1 MQAVVFDFNG
11 TISDDEPVLIRVYQ
25 DLFAEVGR
33 PITAEEYL
41 EHLAGHTDPE
51 MFTRWLGVAD
61 PELMDERIRRYQ
73 ALVADGST
81 VDEETRA
88 AVRYAA
94 ERVPIGLVTSAYS
107 SEVDPVLDVTGL
119 REAFTAIVSLDDV
132 TNGKPHPEPYLRI
145 AELLGVPAA
154 ELIVFEDTEAGVE
167 SAKEAGAYVI
177 ALTRTLGAD
186 RLANADELVERIDRP
201 LLERLC
207 S

>member
-1 MQAVVFDFNG
+1 MQAVAFDFNG

-25 DLFAEVGR
+25 ELFAEVGR

-94 ERVPIGLVTSAYS
+94 ERVPIGLVTSAYRT
-107 SEVDPVLDVTGL
+107 EVDPVLEVTGL

-145 AELLGVPAA
+145 AELLGVPPA

-167 SAKEAGAYVI
+167 SAKQAGAYVI

>member
-1 MQAVVFDFNG
+1 MLALVFDFNG
-11 TISDDEPVLIRVYQ
+11 TISDDEHVLLRVYQ
-25 DLFAEVGR
+25 ELFEEVGR
-33 PITAEEYL
+33 PMTADEYL
-41 EHLAGHTDPE
+41 TELAGHTDPE
-51 MFTRWLGVAD
+51 MFTRWLGTAD

-73 ALVADGST
+73 ELVADGST

-88 AVRYAA
+88 AVRDAA
-94 ERVPIGLVTSAYS
+94 ERRPLGLVTSAYR

-119 REAFTAIVSLDDV
+119 REAFTAIVALDDV

-145 AELLGVPAA
+145 AELLGVSAS

-167 SAKEAGAYVI
+167 AAKAAGAYVI

-186 RLANADELVERIDRP
+186 RLANADELVERIDVP

>member
-1 MQAVVFDFNG
+1 MQALVFDFNG

-25 DLFAEVGR
+25 QLFEEVGR
-33 PITAEEYL
+33 PMTADEYL
-41 EHLAGHTDPE
+41 NDLAGHTDPE

-61 PELMDERIRRYQ
+61 PALMEERIRRYQ
-73 ALVADGST
+73 TLVADGST

-94 ERVPIGLVTSAYS
+94 ERVPVGLVTSAYR

-119 REAFTAIVSLDDV
+119 RTAFTAVVSLDDV

-145 AELLGVPAA
+145 AELLGVATP
-154 ELIVFEDTEAGVE
+154 ELTVFEDTEAGVE
-167 SAKEAGAYVI
+167 SAKAAGAYVI
-177 ALTRTLGAD
+177 ALTRTHGAARLG
-186 RLANADELVERIDRP
+186 NADELVERIDVP

>member
-1 MQAVVFDFNG
+1 MNALVFDFNG
-11 TISDDEPVLIRVYQ
+11 TVSDDEPILTRVYQ
-25 DLFAEVGR
+25 ELFEEVGR

-41 EHLAGHTDPE
+41 TELAGLTDEE
-51 MFTRWLGVAD
+51 MFVRWLGVAD
-61 PELMDERIRRYQ
+61 PALMGERIRRYN

-94 ERVPIGLVTSAYS
+94 ERGPVGLVTSATRV
-107 SEVDPVLDVTGL
+107 EIDPVLDVTGL
-119 REAFTAIVSLDDV
+119 RAAFTAVVALDDV
-132 TNGKPHPEPYLRI
+132 VHGKPHPEPYLRV
-145 AELLGVPAA
+145 AELLGVRPS

-167 SAKEAGAYVI
+167 SAKTAGAYVV
-177 ALTRTLGAD
+177 ALTRTLDAE
-186 RLANADELVERIDRP
+186 RLADADELVDRIDLP

>member
-1 MQAVVFDFNG
+1 MNALVFDFNG
-11 TISDDEPVLIRVYQ
+11 TVSDDEPILTRVYQ
-25 DLFAEVGR
+25 ELFEEVGR

-41 EHLAGHTDPE
+41 TELAGLTDEE
-51 MFTRWLGVAD
+51 MFVRWLGVAD
-61 PELMDERIRRYQ
+61 PALMGERIRRYN

-94 ERVPIGLVTSAYS
+94 ERAPVGLVTSATRV
-107 SEVDPVLDVTGL
+107 EIDPVLDVTGL
-119 REAFTAIVSLDDV
+119 RAAFTAVVALDDV
-132 TNGKPHPEPYLRI
+132 VHGKPHPEPYLRV
-145 AELLGVPAA
+145 ADLLGVRPS

-167 SAKEAGAYVI
+167 SAKTAGAYVV
-177 ALTRTLGAD
+177 ALTRTLDAE
-186 RLANADELVERIDRP
+186 RLADADELVDRIDLP

>member
-1 MQAVVFDFNG
+1 MQALVFDFNG

-25 DLFAEVGR
+25 ELFEEVGR
-33 PITAEEYL
+33 PITADEYL
-41 EHLAGHTDPE
+41 EQLAGHTDPE

-61 PELMDERIRRYQ
+61 PALLEERIRRYQ

-94 ERVPIGLVTSAYS
+94 ERRPLGLVTSAYR
-107 SEVDPVLDVTGL
+107 SEVDPVLEVTGL
-119 REAFTAIVSLDDV
+119 REAFTAVVSLDDV
-132 TNGKPHPEPYLRI
+132 TYGKPHPEPYLRI
-145 AELLGVPAA
+145 AELLDVPAS

-167 SAKEAGAYVI
+167 AAKAAGAYVI

-186 RLANADELVERIDRP
+186 RLANADELVERIDLP
-201 LLERLC
+201 LVERLC

>member
-1 MQAVVFDFNG
+1 MQALVFDFNG
-11 TISDDEPVLIRVYQ
+11 TISDDEHVLLRVYQ
-25 DLFAEVGR
+25 ELFEEVGR
-33 PITAEEYL
+33 PMTADEYL
-41 EHLAGHTDPE
+41 TELAGHTDPE

-94 ERVPIGLVTSAYS
+94 ERVPLGLVTSAYR

-119 REAFTAIVSLDDV
+119 RSAFTAIVALDDV

-145 AELLGVPAA
+145 AELLDVPAP
-154 ELIVFEDTEAGVE
+154 ELTVFEDTEAGVE
-167 SAKEAGAYVI
+167 AAKAAGAYVI
-177 ALTRTLGAD
+177 ALTRTLGSD
-186 RLANADELVERIDRP
+186 RLANADELVERIDVP

>member
-1 MQAVVFDFNG
+1 MQAVAFDFNG

-25 DLFAEVGR
+25 ELFAEVGR

-94 ERVPIGLVTSAYS
+94 ERVPIGLVTSAYRT
-107 SEVDPVLDVTGL
+107 EVDPVLEVTGL

-145 AELLGVPAA
+145 AELLGVPPA

>member
-1 MQAVVFDFNG
+1 MQAVAFDFNG

-25 DLFAEVGR
+25 ELFAEVGR

-61 PELMDERIRRYQ
+61 PDLMEERIRRYC

-94 ERVPIGLVTSAYS
+94 ERVPIGLVTSAYRT
-107 SEVDPVLDVTGL
+107 EVDPVLEVTGL

-145 AELLGVPAA
+145 AELLGVPPA

-167 SAKEAGAYVI
+167 SAKEAGAYVV

-186 RLANADELVERIDRP
+186 RLANADELVERIDRQ

>member
-1 MQAVVFDFNG
+1 MQALVFDFNG

-25 DLFAEVGR
+25 ELFEEIGR
-33 PITAEEYL
+33 PITADEYL
-41 EHLAGHTDPE
+41 TELAGHTDPE

-61 PELMDERIRRYQ
+61 PALMEERIRRYQ

-81 VDEETRA
+81 VDDETRA

-94 ERVPIGLVTSAYS
+94 ERGPVGLVTSAYR

-119 REAFTAIVSLDDV
+119 RAAFTAVVSLDDV

-145 AELLGVPAA
+145 AELLGVPPAD
-154 ELIVFEDTEAGVE
+154 LIVFEDTEAGVE
-167 SAKEAGAYVI
+167 SAKTAGAYVV

-186 RLANADELVERIDRP
+186 RLANADELVERIDLP
-201 LLERLC
+201 LVERLC

>member
-1 MQAVVFDFNG
+1 MQALVFDFNG
-11 TISDDEPVLIRVYQ
+11 TISDDEHVLLRVYQ
-25 DLFAEVGR
+25 ELFEEVGR
-33 PITAEEYL
+33 PMTADEYL
-41 EHLAGHTDPE
+41 SELAGHTDPE

-94 ERVPIGLVTSAYS
+94 ERVPLGLVTSAYR

-119 REAFTAIVSLDDV
+119 RSAFTAIVALDDV

-145 AELLGVPAA
+145 AELLDVPAP
-154 ELIVFEDTEAGVE
+154 ELTVFEDTEAGVE
-167 SAKEAGAYVI
+167 AAKAAGAYVI
-177 ALTRTLGAD
+177 ALTRTLGSD
-186 RLANADELVERIDRP
+186 RLANADELVERIDVP

>member
-1 MQAVVFDFNG
+1 MQALVFDFNG

-25 DLFAEVGR
+25 ELFAEVGR
-33 PITAEEYL
+33 PMTEDEYL
-41 EHLAGHTDPE
+41 TELAGHTDPE

-61 PELMDERIRRYQ
+61 PALMAERIRRYQ
-73 ALVADGST
+73 LLVADGST

-94 ERVPIGLVTSAYS
+94 ERRPVGLVTSAYR
-107 SEVDPVLDVTGL
+107 SEVDPVLDATGL
-119 REAFTAIVSLDDV
+119 RDAFTAIVSLDDV

-145 AELLGVPAA
+145 AKLLGLPPA

-167 SAKEAGAYVI
+167 AAKTAGAYVV

-207 S
+207 M

>member
-1 MQAVVFDFNG
+1 MRALVFDFNG

-25 DLFAEVGR
+25 ELFEEVGR
-33 PITAEEYL
+33 PMTAEEYL

-61 PELMDERIRRYQ
+61 PVLMKERIRRYQ
-73 ALVADGST
+73 AIVADGST

-94 ERVPIGLVTSAYS
+94 GRCPVGLVTSAYR

-119 REAFTAIVSLDDV
+119 RAAFTAVVALDDV
-132 TNGKPHPEPYLRI
+132 TNGKPHPEPYLRV

-154 ELIVFEDTEAGVE
+154 ELIAFEDTEAGVD
-167 SAKEAGAYVI
+167 SAKAAGAYVV

-186 RLANADELVERIDRP
+186 RLGHADELVERIDVP

>member
-1 MQAVVFDFNG
+1 MQALVFDFNG

-25 DLFAEVGR
+25 ELFEEVGK
-33 PITAEEYL
+33 PITADEYL
-41 EHLAGHTDPE
+41 SELAGHTDPE

-61 PELMDERIRRYQ
+61 PALMAERIRRYQ
-73 ALVADGST
+73 AIVADGST
-81 VDEETRA
+81 VDEETRT

-94 ERVPIGLVTSAYS
+94 ERCPVGLVTSAYR

-119 REAFTAIVSLDDV
+119 RSAFTAVVSLDDV
-132 TNGKPHPEPYLRI
+132 THGKPHPEPYLRI
-145 AELLGVPAA
+145 AELLGVPPA
-154 ELIVFEDTEAGVE
+154 ELIVFEDTEAGIE
-167 SAKEAGAYVI
+167 SAKAAGAYVV

-186 RLANADELVERIDRP
+186 RLANADELVERIDRS

>member
-1 MQAVVFDFNG
+1 MQALAFDFNG
-11 TISDDEPVLIRVYQ
+11 TLSDDEPVLIRVYQ
-25 DLFAEVGR
+25 ELFEEVGQ
-33 PITAEEYL
+33 PMTADEYL

-51 MFTRWLGVAD
+51 MFRRWLGVAD
-61 PELMDERIRRYQ
+61 PALLEERIRRYQ

-94 ERVPIGLVTSAYS
+94 ERGPVGLVTSAYR

-119 REAFTAIVSLDDV
+119 RAAFTAVVSLDDV

-145 AELLGVPAA
+145 AELLRVPAA
-154 ELIVFEDTEAGVE
+154 ELIVFEDTDAGVE
-167 SAKEAGAYVI
+167 SAKAAGAYVV
-177 ALTRTLGAD
+177 ALTRTLGSD